1 MYHKQN
7 EIQHL
12 EIKYEPR
19 KIVCEWFLPVYPSLS
34 LPSPKYIY
42 CFLDCNRMVASS
54 GGIESGR
61 VRVLYDQNDLLM
73 TCIRWPC
80 ER

>member
-1 MYHKQN
+1 MN
-7 EIQHL
+7 L
-12 EIKYEPR
+12 ER
-19 KIVCEWFLPVYPSLS
+19 LFANGFSPSIPLS
-34 LPSPKYIY
+34 LHSPKYIY

>member
-1 MYHKQN
+1 MN
-7 EIQHL
+7 L
-12 EIKYEPR
+12 ER
-19 KIVCEWFLPVYPSLS
+19 LFANGFSPSIPLS